1 MLGVG
6 TGVVRSR
13 RVRILL
19 DYRPALRNRTGVG
32 EYAHQM
38 AAALARQKGAQDT
51 ITLFSSSWKDRLAT
65 DVVPGAETLDARI
78 PVSALNFAWHRLGWP
93 DLELL
98 GAHAD
103 TAWSMH
109 PLLMPSRR
117 AAQVVTIHDLFFL
130 DRPEATVRE
139 IRRDYAALAADHA
152 RRADGVIVVSEY
164 TRDQVVNRLA
174 VPEDR
179 ITVCPNGAPAWTPR
193 DEPAGI
199 GPILHLGTVE
209 PRKNVA
215 ALMRAY
221 AALVKQYPAAPDLV
235 LAGRIDEL
243 PELTASDDRTLVGTR
258 IQTPGYVTDA
268 ERMRLYRDAS
278 MVVIASADEGF
289 GLPAVEAMT
298 LGVPVVAADRG
309 ALREVVG
316 EAGVLVDADDSGTF
330 AGAMRRLL
338 EDGAVRRDL
347 AARGIARS
355 RMFNWDRSAA
365 KAREALAAAV
375 ARRQGKHG

>member
-1 MLGVG
+1 M
-6 TGVVRSR
+6 VRSR

-38 AAALARQKGAQDT
+38 AVALARQKGAQDT
-51 ITLFSSSWKDRLAT
+51 ITLFSSSWKDRLAS
-65 DVVPGAETLDARI
+65 DVVPGATTLDARI

-98 GAHAD
+98 GAQAD
-103 TAWSMH
+103 AAWSMH

-130 DRPEATVRE
+130 DRPETTVRE

-174 VPEDR
+174 VPADR
-179 ITVCPNGAPAWTPR
+179 VTVCPNGAPEWTPR
-193 DEPAGI
+193 DEPAGL

-209 PRKNVA
+209 PRKNVGS
-215 ALMRAY
+215 LIRAY
-221 AALVKQYPAAPDLV
+221 AALVKQSATTPDLV

-243 PELTASDDRTLVGTR
+243 PSLAADDRALMGTR
-258 IQTPGYVTDA
+258 IHTLGYVTDV
-268 ERMRLYRDAS
+268 ERMRLYREAS
-278 MVVIASADEGF
+278 MLVIASADEGF
-289 GLPAVEAMT
+289 GLPAVEAMA

-316 EAGVLVDADDSGTF
+316 DAGVLVDPDDTAAF
-330 AGAMRRLL
+330 AAAMRRVL
-338 EDGAVRRDL
+338 EDGSLRRDL
-347 AARGIARS
+347 TARGIDRS
-355 RMFNWDRSAA
+355 RTFSWDRSAA
-365 KAREALAAAV
+365 KAREALAAAA
-375 ARRQGKHG
+375 ARRQGKG